1 MTRNTDHFLS
11 RSLFVDVE
19 VPVEKEEGLQQK
31 ELEKNSH
38 EAAEVESE
46 VTDVGEKGGEDEE
59 HKGDEKDEG
68 AAKDEAGKK
77 PALVHFVMWS
87 QEEVDVED
95 SESSD
100 FKVEDSKSQMGFLG
114 EEADE
119 KAVEETEMQLEEE
132 KLDVG
137 AKTDIR
143 ALFDSDS
150 ESDSDL

>member
-1 MTRNTDHFLS
+1 MPL
-11 RSLFVDVE
+11 
-19 VPVEKEEGLQQK
+19 EKEKGLQQK
-31 ELEKNSH
+31 ELENSTL
-38 EAAEVESE
+38 EAAEVDSE
-46 VTDVGEKGGEDEE
+46 EKQDTDVKMMGGEDEE
-59 HKGDEKDEG
+59 NKGDQKDENEGQKDEDEG

-77 PALVHFVMWS
+77 PGLVQFVMWS

-100 FKVEDSKSQMGFLG
+100 FNVEDGKSQMGFSG
-114 EEADE
+114 EEANE
-119 KAVEETEMQLEEE
+119 KAVEETEMQLEE
-132 KLDVG
+132 DVG

>member
-1 MTRNTDHFLS
+1 MPL
-11 RSLFVDVE
+11 
-19 VPVEKEEGLQQK
+19 EKEKGLQQK
-31 ELEKNSH
+31 ELENSTL
-38 EAAEVESE
+38 EAAEVDSE
-46 VTDVGEKGGEDEE
+46 EKQDTDVKMMGGEDEE
-59 HKGDEKDEG
+59 NKGDQKDENEGQKDEDEG

-77 PALVHFVMWS
+77 PGLVQFVMWS

-100 FKVEDSKSQMGFLG
+100 FNVEDGKSQMGFSG
-114 EEADE
+114 EEANE
-119 KAVEETEMQLEEE
+119 KAVEETKMQLEA
-132 KLDVG
+132 DVG